1 MSRVRRTASSRHD
14 MSHVPDHGGFRH
26 RQAHDGV
33 RVKLVAWDVLVDN
46 GFSATLDHSAIE
58 RHIRDGVD
66 LIKWPP
72 GSDLFVIR
80 PESGKKRGE
89 GNGVTPIKKSFIAH
103 LKENGWV
110 LERQRFDAHYT
121 FHGNSPLPIVI
132 EWETGNV
139 SSTHRSVNRIAR
151 HVLVER
157 DISGGIVILPS
168 GKLKPWL
175 TDRIGN
181 TPEVSEYFPLWRTY
195 SEFPEFVYLAIV
207 TVEYDD
213 ISIDVPRIPKG
224 TDGRARG

>member
-1 MSRVRRTASSRHD
+1 
-14 MSHVPDHGGFRH
+14 VPG
-26 RQAHDGV
+26 GV
-33 RVKLVAWDVLVDN
+33 RVKLVGWDVLVDN
-46 GFSATLDHSAIE
+46 GFSATPGHAAIE
-58 RHIRDGVD
+58 RHIADGIE

-72 GSDLFVIR
+72 GNDKFVIR

-89 GNGVTPIKKSFIAH
+89 GNGVTPIKTDFVAH

-110 LERQRFDAHYT
+110 LELKRFDAHYT
-121 FHGNSPLPIVI
+121 FSGNSPRPLAV

-139 SSTHRSVNRIAR
+139 SSTHRSINRIAR
-151 HVLVER
+151 HVLADG

-181 TPEVSEYFPLWRTY
+181 TPEVSEYFPLWRRY
-195 SEFPEFVYLAIV
+195 SEFPEFFYLAIV

-213 ISIDVPRIPKG
+213 TSWDVARIPKG
-224 TDGRARG
+224 TDGRAGG